1 MTCPPCNQ
9 DCNQGRACPAR
20 RRNAEPAVVDQ
31 AYWWRP
37 MSTCPH
43 GQKVQLLNLGGVAV
57 YGTVTAKSLGDW
69 KGWAPLPNVPE
80 WMK

>member
-1 MTCPPCNQ
+1 
-9 DCNQGRACPAR
+9 
-20 RRNAEPAVVDQ
+20 
-31 AYWWRP
+31 
-37 MSTCPH
+37 MSSCPH

-57 YGTVTAKSLGDW
+57 YGTVTAKSMHDW